1 MYFSGTKFFNFSF
14 LTIILPSLPSSGDLK
29 TTDSSGE
36 EDSDDEETGPNVDVS
51 SQFKLLFDSPSKG
64 T

>member
-1 MYFSGTKFFNFSF
+1 MYFSGRTVFHFSF
-14 LTIILPSLPSSGDLK
+14 LTIISPSLLSTGDLK